1 MISNPYTDQNQLYI
15 ALGYC
20 GLMLFI
26 AWLLKK
32 YPPKKIN
39 HLYGYRTKRSMKSQ
53 FTWDSA
59 NKYSALIFF
68 KICLY
73 SFLIP
78 VALYFLYPQLN
89 VLITIVTNWQP
100 ITHLFMHALVYE
112 CLEFGSL
119 LYPKYLE
126 CLSFQTLRS
135 LQR

>member
-89 VLITIVTNWQP
+89 VLITIVTN
-100 ITHLFMHALVYE
+100 TLLLFYMLYATEKHLKTCFDSQGTP
-112 CLEFGSL
+112 LE
-119 LYPKYLE
+119 
-126 CLSFQTLRS
+126 
-135 LQR
+135 